1 MISQSD
7 FNKAAVLGRAGK
19 ERNEPSAVA
28 QRWTNLNVTSVRKPS
43 LLVLCFVSCV
53 NHNQTMRWLQKGEE
67 KRESDG

>member
-1 MISQSD
+1 MISRSD

-19 ERNEPSAVA
+19 ERNEPCAAA